1 MKKFILSVC
10 AALML
15 FCGGASAKV
24 STMKSNFDLG
34 TSSATYDKG
43 TGKFEWTT
51 LNNNMM
57 ELFKNLEGK
66 VSKYKY
72 KHLKIKLSEANHG
85 YRLLIYKR
93 GAGSPSAVQYM
104 TVDDTSVN
112 LDLTTQLNLN
122 ADCTINDIDRICI
135 SGATDGTGSFTIKP
149 TDVTLST
156 DDIETLTVTTT
167 LDENSDVNAPFQWY
181 KTTDS
186 GAEALT
192 HTSGI
197 SNNFGK
203 SEWDAG
209 VLFGYSKD
217 NDENHGYINLNGYSV
232 LRVNV
237 NKFVSGNGN
246 QFRLLADKDK
256 AGKDRTVTI
265 TMTGNETLVTPFSL
279 DRCTSL
285 KNVLGQPS
293 VQEITSIDFIGEYQA
308 VNKESRFDIAASK
321 DSKVSYDRTFT
332 KDQPC
337 TICLPFALTADELAK
352 VGKAYS
358 LSSVNASK
366 VNASKATF
374 TPAEAIEAY
383 KPYLLIPS
391 ASGKLLEEIAAA
403 KDITAV
409 PTEAKTSV
417 SGGYSFVGTL
427 QAKESVKTKDT
438 EVYGFSAKDGKFVHA
453 SDKASIDAFRA
464 YISVPTAALSTAASR
479 SIDIDFGGTTGINEI
494 QNAQSSS
501 AAATYDFAGKRVGKN
516 YKGVVIRNGK
526 KMIQK

>member
-15 FCGGASAKV
+15 FCGASAKV
-24 STMKSNFDLG
+24 SILKSSMASV
-34 TSSATYDKG
+34 TSDNVEYDAASG
-43 TGKFEWTT
+43 QFEWK
-51 LNNNMM
+51 
-57 ELFKNLEGK
+57 EAWGNLVTMFDNLQGK
-66 VSKYKY
+66 ASKY
-72 KHLKIKLSEANHG
+72 KHLKLKIDNPSGE
-85 YRLLIYKR
+85 YRLIFYTDLANDKSVKKIMN
-93 GAGSPSAVQYM
+93 SSD
-104 TVDDTSVN
+104 TNVDIDLST
-112 LDLTTQLNLN
+112 LDLGDKTLDDIARISIAGQGQKGSL
-122 ADCTINDIDRICI
+122 TILP
-135 SGATDGTGSFTIKP
+135 A
-149 TDVTLST
+149 DVTLET

-167 LDENSDVNAPFQWY
+167 LNENSNVITPFQWY

-186 GAEALT
+186 GAEAI
-192 HTSGI
+192 SGGI

-203 SEWDAG
+203 SEWSG

-217 NDENHGYINLNGYSV
+217 NKEINGYINLNGYSV

-237 NKFVSGNGN
+237 NEFDSSKKTKFRALDRNGT
-246 QFRLLADKDK
+246 
-256 AGKDRTVTI
+256 TVYI
-265 TMTGNETLVTPFSL
+265 TMTGNETLASFSL

-285 KNVLGQPS
+285 KDDWGDAG
-293 VQEITSIDFIGEYQA
+293 VQNITSIDFIGEYQA
-308 VNKESRFDIAASK
+308 INRESPFAIAASRG
-321 DSKVSYDRTFT
+321 SNVSYDRNFT

-337 TICLPFALTADELAK
+337 TICLPFALSAEELVN
-352 VGKAYS
+352 VGKAYA
-358 LSSVNASK
+358 LSS

-374 TPAEAIEAY
+374 TPVQEIEAY

-391 ASGKLLEEIAAA
+391 DGGKLLKEITAA
-403 KDITAV
+403 KDITA

-417 SGGYSFVGTL
+417 SGSYSFVGTL
-427 QAKESVKTKDT
+427 QAKESVKQKGM
-438 EVYGFSAKDGKFVHA
+438 EIYGFSAKDGKFVHA

-464 YISVPTAALSTAASR
+464 YIAVPSTALPTAASR

-501 AAATYDFAGKRVGKN
+501 AAATYDVAGKRVGKN